1 MPLHLRPV
9 GPLPE
14 GVYWR
19 RRAAMLGGPLLALLL
34 LAQCGDDDDSLQQAA
49 PAASAPSPTP
59 TLTPLGPTAP
69 TPTATAS
76 PSATPVV
83 ACTDADLRAEATSQR
98 PRYALG
104 ARPVLR
110 LAVRNA
116 GAGPCARP
124 LGQGAVELT
133 VFSGRDRI
141 WSSDDCAPDGEPGP
155 EVLQPGELRVITLT
169 WAGRRSRPGCPDGAE
184 AIEPGTYRVVG
195 RVGSLTT
202 DAAGF
207 RVLG

>member
-19 RRAAMLGGPLLALLL
+19 RRAAAVLGPLLALLL
-34 LAQCGDDDDSLQQAA
+34 LAQCGGDGDDQALRQAA
-49 PAASAPSPTP
+49 PARSAPAAVPTP
-59 TLTPLGPTAP
+59 AP
-69 TPTATAS
+69 TPVPT
-76 PSATPVV
+76 PSATSAVD
-83 ACTDADLRAEATSQR
+83 CTDASLRIQATPQR
-98 PRYALG
+98 PRYAVG

-116 GAGPCARP
+116 GSGPCTRP

-141 WSSDDCAPDGEPGP
+141 WSSDDCAPDGAPGP
-155 EVLQPGELRVITLT
+155 VAMDAGELRVITLT
-169 WAGRRSRPGCPDGAE
+169 WAGRRSRPGCPGGAE

-195 RVGSLTT
+195 RVGTLTS

-207 RVLG
+207 RVVG